1 MSLIEANMKMKKEA
15 AIGGDANAGGDSGAA
30 EGGGGRDMM
39 MLGLMSDD
47 EDNEEPPIQIRGVKN
62 WAPKLSKTHVVGIM
76 DSAPGRRFQW
86 PHYADLETMNL
97 RQRIKLSG
105 FGIKANT
112 NLYQLKF
119 VFTGG
124 VESETV
130 NSMDGS
136 TVDPKLHQIWPE
148 KPIGSVEVLVRNE
161 NGQSNIFG
169 IRFMDHRD
177 RQIQERQWRRSGTAR
192 WVKILVPPEQEV
204 IGFHGSHDGS
214 YIKSLGL
221 ILWTPNPETKAF

>member
-1 MSLIEANMKMKKEA
+1 
-15 AIGGDANAGGDSGAA
+15 
-30 EGGGGRDMM
+30 
-39 MLGLMSDD
+39 MSDD
-47 EDNEEPPIQIRGVKN
+47 EGDHAPIMVRGVQN
-62 WAPKLSKTHVVGIM
+62 WCPKLQKTNVVGIP
-76 DSAPGRRFQW
+76 DAAPGRHFRW
-86 PHYADLETMNL
+86 PTYQDLETMDL
-97 RQRIKLSG
+97 RKRIKLSG

-124 VESETV
+124 VESETI
-130 NSMDGS
+130 NSMEGA

-148 KPIGSVEVLVRNE
+148 KPIGSVEILVRNE
-161 NGQSNIFG
+161 NGLSNIFG

-192 WVKILVPPEQEV
+192 WVKILVPPESEV

-221 ILWTPNPETKAF
+221 ILWEPNPETKAF